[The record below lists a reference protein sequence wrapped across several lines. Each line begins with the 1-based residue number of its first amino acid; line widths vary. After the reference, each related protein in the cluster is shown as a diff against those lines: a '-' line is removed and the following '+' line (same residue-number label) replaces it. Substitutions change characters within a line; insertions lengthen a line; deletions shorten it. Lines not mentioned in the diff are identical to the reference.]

1 MRLAIVGAG
10 QISHRFLKEAQQTRR
25 AEFVA
30 TCARTTDSAK
40 ARAVEYGIDSWY
52 TDYMAM
58 YDAIAPDGVVI
69 ATQPTLHAAPTI
81 AALQRGIHVLCEKP
95 MAATF
100 QDCQSMVAAAE
111 RSRATFLCLP
121 YDAQPPFLA
130 ALAYLN
136 EATLGAF
143 TGAEAQVLLPGVAR
157 ERWHDREYV
166 GGGVVLDAM
175 VYSVSTLTSLL
186 GPAHRVTGMVNTLI
200 PHRILGDG
208 AGATLVPP
216 PRDRTQTRSVESN
229 VDDNATVIME
239 WHGGQQAV
247 VRALW
252 GTSIVR
258 YDVTVYGRQGTLWLA
273 GDDVVV
279 HSPNRVLPNTTAVT
293 WGSYDSCY
301 RVPTPPAS
309 VGHHGVIDHFV
320 DCVAKRCQPR
330 CGAQQQLHVHEIL
343 FKAYEAAHTGR
354 TQVLMTTFEP
364 WHAIDPAF
372 HDTRSRLL

>member
-1 MRLAIVGAG
+1 MRLAIVGTG
-10 QISHRFLKEAQQTRR
+10 QISHRFLKEAQQSQC

-30 TCARTTDSAK
+30 TCARTLDSAK

-52 TDYMAM
+52 DDYVAM
-58 YDAIAPDGVVI
+58 YDAVAPDGVVI
-69 ATQPTLHAAPTI
+69 ATQPTLHAAPAI

-95 MAATF
+95 MAATYR
-100 QDCQSMVAAAE
+100 DCKAMVAAAE
-111 RSRATFLCLP
+111 RSGATFLCLP

-136 EATLGAF
+136 ETTLGTF

-157 ERWHDREYV
+157 ERSHDRQYV

-186 GPAHRVTGMVNTLI
+186 GPAHRVTSMVNTLI

-208 AGATLVPP
+208 TGATLVPP
-216 PRDRTQTRSVESN
+216 RLERTTPRVVESN
-229 VDDNATVIME
+229 VDDNATVIVE
-239 WHGGQQAV
+239 WRGGQQAI

-258 YDVTVYGRQGTLWLA
+258 YDVTVYGRHGTLWLA

-279 HSPNRVLPNTTAVT
+279 HSPHRPLPNTDPVK
-293 WGSYDSCY
+293 WGSHDNCY
-301 RVPTPPAS
+301 RIPVPPAPA
-309 VGHHGVIDHFV
+309 HHQGVIDHFAA
-320 DCVAKRCQPR
+320 CVAKRCRPT
-330 CGAQQQLHVHEIL
+330 CSAQQQLHVHEIL
-343 FKAYEAAHTGR
+343 FKAYQAANSGR
-354 TQVLMTTFEP
+354 TQVLATTFEP
-364 WHAIDPAF
+364 WHRIDPAF
-372 HDTRSRLL
+372 HDTRSRLV